1 MLSEARTPLTAFFS
15 ILQRKFL
22 RPHQREWYDREGAG
36 PARMVQEGEM
46 KEMRP
51 MTVKTSR
58 NTSTSRTTSPSRGQ
72 NRSYSE
78 RWDLSHLAE
87 DPVRRIEALVGEIES
102 KVAQFES
109 ARAQLSP
116 TMETSILH
124 PLLRLCEDIA
134 AASSRISAYAYL
146 WFSENTKH
154 LAARSFK
161 TKVEEKLTAL
171 HNRLVFFDLWWQS
184 VDEDNARRLMTGTG
198 TLRYHLATIRRFQPH
213 TLSEPEEKIVN
224 IKNITGRS
232 AVHSLYDVV
241 TNAFT
246 FTLTVNGKRKTMT
259 REELTTYLRHA
270 QGRLREAAYRELYR
284 VYADQHDL
292 LGEIYK
298 TLVNDWKAENLQLRR
313 FSSPIATRN
322 LGNDIPDDAVASL
335 LKVCQRNAGIFQDYF
350 RIKARLC
357 KIKPMSRY
365 HIYAPHRTEQKSYR
379 YQDAVRMVLN
389 AYRGFSPQ
397 LAELAERVVLER
409 HVDSRTRPGKIGGA
423 YCYSVVPGM
432 TPYVL
437 LNFTGEA
444 RDIATLAHEL
454 GHAVHG
460 MLAARHSMFTF
471 HSTLPLAETASVF
484 GERILSD
491 ALMNQER
498 DSKVRQGL
506 LLNQLDDI
514 YATVLRQACFVQ
526 FENQAH
532 EMIAQGATV
541 KDLARTYL
549 AEVRQQFGKGI
560 RVPDEF
566 QWEWLTIPHIFASPF
581 YCYAYSFGN
590 LLVLALYRMYQKEG
604 AAFVPKYLDLLSTGG
619 SESPKTILA
628 KVGVDMASEDF
639 WQSGFDTIREMVHQ
653 LEQTL

>member
-1 MLSEARTPLTAFFS
+1 MPVETN
-15 ILQRKFL
+15 RK
-22 RPHQREWYDREGAG
+22 
-36 PARMVQEGEM
+36 
-46 KEMRP
+46 
-51 MTVKTSR
+51 
-58 NTSTSRTTSPSRGQ
+58 TSTSRKDSSPRRR
-72 NRSYSE
+72 NRTYSE

-87 DPVRRIEALVGEIES
+87 DPIRRFETLIGAIES

-116 TMETSILH
+116 TMSTSTFH
-124 PLLRLCEDIA
+124 PLLTLSEDIA
-134 AASSRISAYAYL
+134 AESSRLSAYAYL
-146 WFSENTKH
+146 WFSENTKD

-161 TKVEEKLTAL
+161 TKVEERLTAL

-184 VDEDNARRLMTGTG
+184 IDEHNARRLMIGTG
-198 TLRYHLATIRRFQPH
+198 TLRYHLETIRRFQPH

-224 IKNITGRS
+224 IKNVTGRS

-241 TNAFT
+241 TNSFT
-246 FTLTVNGKRKTMT
+246 FTLSVNGKRKTMT
-259 REELTTYLRHA
+259 REELTSYLRHT

-298 TLVNDWKAENLQLRR
+298 TLVNDWKTENLQLRR
-313 FSSPIATRN
+313 FASPIATRN
-322 LGNDIPDDAVASL
+322 LGNDIPDDAVACL
-335 LKVCQRNAGIFQDYF
+335 LRVCQKNAGIFQNYF
-350 RIKARLC
+350 RIKSHLC

-379 YQDAVRMVLN
+379 YQDAVRMVLD

-397 LAELAERVVLER
+397 FAELAEQVVHER
-409 HVDSRTRPGKIGGA
+409 HIDARTKPGKIGGA
-423 YCYSVVPGM
+423 YCYSVVPNM

-444 RDIATLAHEL
+444 RDIATMAHEL

-460 MLAARHSMFTF
+460 MLAVRHSIFTF

-491 ALMNQER
+491 ALLNQER
-498 DSKVRQGL
+498 DKKVRQGL
-506 LLNQLDDI
+506 LINQLDDV
-514 YATVLRQACFVQ
+514 YATVLRQAYFVQ

-541 KDLARTYL
+541 KDLAKTYL

-560 RVPDEF
+560 TVPEEF

-590 LLVLALYRMYQKEG
+590 LLVLALYRTYQKEG
-604 AAFVPKYLDLLSTGG
+604 PSFVPKYLDLLSTGG
-619 SESPKTILA
+619 SEAPQTMLA
-628 KVGVDMASEDF
+628 KIGVDMKSEDF
-639 WQSGFDTIREMVHQ
+639 WQSGFDTIREMVNQ

>member
-1 MLSEARTPLTAFFS
+1 MPT
-15 ILQRKFL
+15 
-22 RPHQREWYDREGAG
+22 
-36 PARMVQEGEM
+36 
-46 KEMRP
+46 
-51 MTVKTSR
+51 KTSR
-58 NTSTSRTTSPSRGQ
+58 NNTTSRKASTPTRKKAT
-72 NRSYSE
+72 YAE

-87 DPVRRIEALVGEIES
+87 DPVKHFDTLLAKIES
-102 KVAQFES
+102 QVAQFEA
-109 ARAQLSP
+109 ARTQFSP
-116 TMETSILH
+116 TMETTVFY
-124 PLLRLCEDIA
+124 PLLTLSENIA
-134 AASSRISAYAYL
+134 AASSKLSAYAYL
-146 WFSENTKH
+146 WFSENTKD
-154 LAARSFK
+154 LAARAFK
-161 TKVEEKLTAL
+161 DKVEERLTAL
-171 HNRLVFFDLWWQS
+171 QNRMVFFDLWWQS
-184 VDEDNARRLMTGTG
+184 VDEGNANRLMARTGS
-198 TLRYHLATIRRFQPH
+198 LRYHLETIRRFKPH

-246 FTLTVNGKRKTMT
+246 FTLTVKGKRKTMT
-259 REELTTYLRHA
+259 REELTVYLRHA
-270 QGRLREAAYRELYR
+270 QGKLREAAYRELYR

-298 TLVNDWKAENLQLRR
+298 TLVSDWKAENLQLRH
-313 FSSPIATRN
+313 FASPIATRN
-322 LGNDIPDDAVASL
+322 LGNDIPDAAVASL
-335 LKVCQRNAGIFQDYF
+335 LKVCQKNAGIFQHYF

-357 KIKPMSRY
+357 KITPMNRY

-379 YQDAVRMVLN
+379 YQDAINMVLE

-397 LAELAERVVLER
+397 LADLAERVVHER
-409 HVDSRTRPGKIGGA
+409 HIDARTRPGKIGGA
-423 YCYSVVPGM
+423 YCYSVVPSM

-444 RDIATLAHEL
+444 RDIATMAHEL

-460 MLAARHSMFTF
+460 MLAQHHSMFTF

-491 ALMNQER
+491 ALMSQER
-498 DSKVRQGL
+498 DKKVRQGL

-514 YATVLRQACFVQ
+514 YATVLRQAYFVQ

-541 KDLARTYL
+541 KDLAKTYL
-549 AEVRQQFGKGI
+549 AEVRQQFEKGI
-560 RVPDEF
+560 KVPKEF

-604 AAFVPKYLDLLSTGG
+604 ASFVPKYLELLSTGG
-619 SESPKTILA
+619 SESPQTILA
-628 KVGVDMASEDF
+628 KVGVDMTSEDF
-639 WQSGFDTIREMVHQ
+639 WQSGFDTIGEMVDQ

>member
-1 MLSEARTPLTAFFS
+1 MMHESETKE
-15 ILQRKFL
+15 I
-22 RPHQREWYDREGAG
+22 DM
-36 PARMVQEGEM
+36 PA
-46 KEMRP
+46 
-51 MTVKTSR
+51 KTSR
-58 NTSTSRTTSPSRGQ
+58 NTSMKRKTSSPKRQ
-72 NRSYSE
+72 KPTYSE

-87 DPVRRIEALVGEIES
+87 KPVQNFEALLGEIEI

-109 ARAQLSP
+109 VRAQLSP
-116 TMETSILH
+116 TMETSIFR
-124 PLLRLCEDIA
+124 PLLNLSEDIA
-134 AASSRISAYAYL
+134 AGASKIGAYAYL
-146 WFSENTKH
+146 WFSENTKD

-161 TKVEEKLTAL
+161 TKVEERLTAL
-171 HNRLVFFDLWWQS
+171 QNRLVFFDLWWQS
-184 VDEDNARRLMTGTG
+184 VDADNARRLMTGTG
-198 TLRYHLATIRRFQPH
+198 TFRYHLETIRRFQPH

-241 TNAFT
+241 TNAFM
-246 FTLTVNGKRKTMT
+246 FTLTINGKRKTMT
-259 REELTTYLRHA
+259 REELTSYLRHA
-270 QGRLREAAYRELYR
+270 SGRVREAAYRELYR

-313 FSSPIATRN
+313 FTSPIATRN
-322 LGNDIPDDAVASL
+322 LGNDIPDTAVTSL
-335 LKVCQRNAGIFQDYF
+335 LNVCQKNAGIFQHYF

-379 YQDAVRMVLN
+379 YQDAINMVLE

-397 LAELAERVVLER
+397 LADLAERVVHER
-409 HVDSRTRPGKIGGA
+409 HIDARARPGKIGGA

-432 TPYVL
+432 APYVL

-444 RDIATLAHEL
+444 RDIATMAHEL

-460 MLAARHSMFTF
+460 MLAAKHSMFTF

-491 ALMNQER
+491 ALMNQEQ
-498 DSKVRQGL
+498 DKKVRQGL

-514 YATVLRQACFVQ
+514 YATVLRQAYFVQ

-541 KDLARTYL
+541 KDLAKTYL

-560 RVPDEF
+560 KVPEEF

-604 AAFVPKYLDLLSTGG
+604 ASFVPKYLDLLSTGG
-619 SESPKTILA
+619 SEAPQTILA
-628 KVGVDMASEDF
+628 KVGVDMASEEF
-639 WQSGFDTIREMVHQ
+639 WQSGFDTIREMVEQ

>member
-1 MLSEARTPLTAFFS
+1 MPLKTG
-15 ILQRKFL
+15 RK
-22 RPHQREWYDREGAG
+22 
-36 PARMVQEGEM
+36 
-46 KEMRP
+46 
-51 MTVKTSR
+51 
-58 NTSTSRTTSPSRGQ
+58 TSTSRNIVSPKRQSRT
-72 NRSYSE
+72 YSE
-78 RWDLSHLAE
+78 RWELSHLAK
-87 DPVRRIEALVGEIES
+87 DPVQRLETLLGEVES

-109 ARAQLSP
+109 ARPQLSP
-116 TMETSILH
+116 TMTTSIFH
-124 PLLRLCEDIA
+124 PLLTLSEDIA

-146 WFSENTKH
+146 WFSENTQH

-161 TKVEEKLTAL
+161 NKVEERLTAL
-171 HNRLVFFDLWWQS
+171 QNRLVFFDLWWQG

-198 TLRYHLATIRRFQPH
+198 TLRYHLETIRRFQPH

-241 TNAFT
+241 TNGFT
-246 FTLTVNGKRKTMT
+246 FTLTVKGKRKTMT
-259 REELTTYLRHA
+259 REELTSYLRHA

-284 VYADQHDL
+284 IYADQHDL

-313 FSSPIATRN
+313 FASPIATRN
-322 LGNDIPDDAVASL
+322 LGNDIPDEAVASL
-335 LKVCQRNAGIFQDYF
+335 LRVCQKNAGIFQHYF
-350 RIKARLC
+350 RLKARLC
-357 KIKPMSRY
+357 KIEPMSRY

-379 YQDAVRMVLN
+379 YQDAVRMVLD

-397 LAELAERVVLER
+397 LAELAEQVVHER
-409 HVDSRTRPGKIGGA
+409 HIDARTRPGKIGGA

-444 RDIATLAHEL
+444 RDIATMAHEL

-460 MLAARHSMFTF
+460 MLAAQHSIFTF

-491 ALMNQER
+491 ALMNHER
-498 DSKVRQGL
+498 DKKVRQGL

-514 YATVLRQACFVQ
+514 YATVLRQAYFVQ

-541 KDLARTYL
+541 KDLAKTYL
-549 AEVRQQFGKGI
+549 AELRQQFGKSI
-560 RVPDEF
+560 KVPDEF

-604 AAFVPKYLDLLSTGG
+604 AAFVPN
-619 SESPKTILA
+619 I
-628 KVGVDMASEDF
+628 
-639 WQSGFDTIREMVHQ
+639 
-653 LEQTL
+653 

>member
-1 MLSEARTPLTAFFS
+1 MRRMPVKIS
-15 ILQRKFL
+15 RK
-22 RPHQREWYDREGAG
+22 HSA
-36 PARMVQEGEM
+36 
-46 KEMRP
+46 
-51 MTVKTSR
+51 
-58 NTSTSRTTSPSRGQ
+58 SRTTSAPKGRG
-72 NRSYSE
+72 RTYSE
-78 RWDLSHLAE
+78 RWDLSDLVE
-87 DPVRRIEALVGEIES
+87 KPVERFEALLGAIEAN
-102 KVAQFES
+102 VAQFEA
-109 ARAQLSP
+109 ARSRLSP
-116 TMETSILH
+116 TMEISVFL
-124 PLLRLCEDIA
+124 PLLTLSENIT
-134 AASSRISAYAYL
+134 AASSKIGAYAYL
-146 WFSENTKH
+146 WFSENTKD

-161 TKVEEKLTAL
+161 TKVEERLTAL
-171 HNRLVFFDLWWQS
+171 QNRLVFFDLWWQS
-184 VDEDNARRLMTGTG
+184 VDENNARRLMAGTG
-198 TLRYHLATIRRFQPH
+198 TLRYHLETIRRFKPH
-213 TLSEPEEKIVN
+213 TLSEPEEKIIN
-224 IKNITGRS
+224 IKNVTGRS
-232 AVHSLYDVV
+232 AVQSLYDVV
-241 TNAFT
+241 TNSFT
-246 FTLTVNGKRKTMT
+246 FTLTVNGKRKMMT
-259 REELTTYLRHA
+259 REELTAYLRHA

-298 TLVNDWKAENLQLRR
+298 TLVNDWKAENLQVRR
-313 FSSPIATRN
+313 FASPIATRN
-322 LGNDIPDDAVASL
+322 LGNDISDEAVASL
-335 LKVCQRNAGIFQDYF
+335 LKVCQKNAGVFQHYF

-357 KIKPMSRY
+357 NITPMSRY

-379 YQDAVRMVLN
+379 YQDAVRMVLD

-397 LAELAERVVLER
+397 LAELAERVVHE
-409 HVDSRTRPGKIGGA
+409 HHIDTKTRPGKIGGA
-423 YCYSVVPGM
+423 YCYSIVPSM

-444 RDIATLAHEL
+444 RDIATMAHEL

-460 MLAARHSMFTF
+460 MLAARHSIFTF

-498 DSKVRQGL
+498 DKKVRQGL
-506 LLNQLDDI
+506 LVNQLDDI
-514 YATVLRQACFVQ
+514 YATVLRQAYFVQ

-541 KDLARTYL
+541 KDLAKTYL
-549 AEVRQQFGKGI
+549 AEVRQQFGKNI
-560 RVPDEF
+560 KVPEEF

-604 AAFVPKYLDLLSTGG
+604 TAFVPKYLDLLSTGG
-619 SESPKTILA
+619 SETPQRILA

-639 WQSGFDTIREMVHQ
+639 WQSGFDTIREMVGQ